1 MQRCQADK
9 MDKMSMHFEKNY
21 FNYLNYSQKEQMI
34 KRHVLES
41 LKWASKVLNRNLLNG
56 TGRRALD
63 VGCAFGYGVSLINS
77 LGYDALGTDISS
89 YGLTRGKERLGE
101 SVFVVCDAQE
111 NLPFKGKFD
120 LVTCFE
126 VLEHLKNPLSA
137 VQNMY
142 ESCKDVLLCTTPNK
156 TTERI
161 FKRMSR
167 GFDKTHI
174 NVKTPSEWSEQ
185 IRSRITCSFMRV
197 DCFADSN
204 FKVANA
210 LLFKSFKVP
219 FGMETRIIV
228 KK

>member
-1 MQRCQADK
+1 LQ
-9 MDKMSMHFEKNY
+9 FEKDY
-21 FNYLNYSQKEQMI
+21 FDYLNYSQKEQMI

-41 LKWASKVLNRNLLNG
+41 LKWASKILHRNLLDG
-56 TGRRALD
+56 AGRTALD
-63 VGCAFGYGVSLINS
+63 VGCAFGYGVNLLRSF
-77 LGYDALGTDISS
+77 GYDAFGTDISS
-89 YGLTRGKERLGE
+89 YGLIQGKERLGE
-101 SVFVVCDAQE
+101 NGLVVCDVQVG
-111 NLPFKGKFD
+111 LPFLGKFD

-126 VLEHLKNPLSA
+126 VLEHLKSPLSA

-142 ESCKDVLLCTTPNK
+142 ESCKDVLVCTTPNK

-161 FKRMSR
+161 FKKMSR

-185 IRSRITCSFMRV
+185 IRNSLNCSFIKV
-197 DCFADSN
+197 DSFADSN
-204 FKVANA
+204 FKVGNA

>member
-1 MQRCQADK
+1 LQ
-9 MDKMSMHFEKNY
+9 FEKDY
-21 FNYLNYSQKEQMI
+21 FDYLNYSQKEQMI

-41 LKWASKVLNRNLLNG
+41 LKWASKILHRDLLDG
-56 TGRRALD
+56 TGRTALD
-63 VGCAFGYGVSLINS
+63 VGCAFGYGVNLLRSF
-77 LGYDALGTDISS
+77 GYDAFGTDISS
-89 YGLTRGKERLGE
+89 YGLIQGKERLRENG
-101 SVFVVCDAQE
+101 FVVCDVQE
-111 NLPFKGKFD
+111 GLPFSEKFD

-137 VQNMY
+137 LQNMY
-142 ESCKDVLLCTTPNK
+142 ESCNDVLLFTTPNK

-161 FKRMSR
+161 FKKMSR

-185 IRSRITCSFMRV
+185 IRNRLNCSFIRV

-204 FKVANA
+204 FQVGNA

>member
-1 MQRCQADK
+1 MGEASLQ
-9 MDKMSMHFEKNY
+9 FEKNY
-21 FNYLNYSQKEQMI
+21 FAYLKYSQKEQMI

-63 VGCAFGYGVSLINS
+63 VGCAYGYGVSLLNS
-77 LGYDALGTDISS
+77 LGYNALGTDISS
-89 YGLTRGKERLGE
+89 YGLIQGKDRLGE
-101 SVFVVCDAQE
+101 NVFVVCDAQE

-142 ESCKDVLLCTTPNK
+142 ESCHGVLLCTTPNK

-167 GFDKTHI
+167 SFDKTHI
-174 NVKTPSEWSEQ
+174 NVKTPSEWTEQ
-185 IRSRITCSFMRV
+185 IRNRLNCSFIRV

-204 FKVANA
+204 FKIANA
-210 LLFKSFKVP
+210 LLFKSFKLP